1 MANVLPLKFRNY
13 SVRTAQLVA
22 CQTGEQTITKIF
34 WKIEAIQTLNYKKLA
49 VDFLSN
55 DQQKV
60 LITTV
65 NQMAIEDFAFDI

>member
-1 MANVLPLKFRNY
+1 MPDWGAD
-13 SVRTAQLVA
+13 
-22 CQTGEQTITKIF
+22 CITKIF

-55 DQQKV
+55 DQPKV